1 MFPFVSSGQHRLSQR
16 CLRRFCHDY
25 SVLMDLL
32 ALNPFSVRS
41 LILAQSLWLVKTR
54 ICIFI
59 ADVIACSSAL
69 GLALRSFSIFSGRI
83 SATGL
88 PVSDSSLIICRTI
101 KESRDL
107 VKIRVGKKGREAL
120 IRYSSIRYSSI
131 RRCVCSDM
139 TVGARQENP
148 GMVDLC
154 RGASPWWV
162 ICTGR
167 GFRQSVRLSRTRSSA
182 VTSPLPHPTIIL
194 SSSFSSG
201 LSSSRCS
208 LWLSPLPPY

>member
-1 MFPFVSSGQHRLSQR
+1 MLSLAHRRRALLCGR
-16 CLRRFCHDY
+16 FRFLAVGFLRPGC
-25 SVLMDLL
+25 
-32 ALNPFSVRS
+32 
-41 LILAQSLWLVKTR
+41 
-54 ICIFI
+54 
-59 ADVIACSSAL
+59 
-69 GLALRSFSIFSGRI
+69 
-83 SATGL
+83 

-167 GFRQSVRLSRTRSSA
+167 GFRQGIRRTTLPRNPLD
-182 VTSPLPHPTIIL
+182 SPAWPLYNDSTIEHIL
-194 SSSFSSG
+194 
-201 LSSSRCS
+201 LK
-208 LWLSPLPPY
+208 